1 MSMKDNTENEQ
12 QIIPVIIVLGVV
24 SILSAVIPLALA
36 QTSSNNPGVFPVDSK
51 PYGISYPDW
60 TVRWWQWADS
70 IPTPLNPASDKTG
83 QNCAQSQSGPVWFL
97 AGTFGGKA
105 ERTCTIPS
113 GKAILFPPINTECSY
128 KENPTL
134 KTESDLRACAKHLQD
149 ETTQMQVTVDGVP
162 IQNLQMYR
170 VQTPLFN
177 LTFPSNNAAG
187 ASPGTTQSVADGNW
201 VFLKPLPPGK
211 HELHFSG
218 ASVDFTSTGTNA
230 FATDATYHITVQ

>member
-105 ERTCTIPS
+105 ERP
-113 GKAILFPPINTECSY
+113 CSIY
-128 KENPTL
+128 LVEK
-134 KTESDLRACAKHLQD
+134 RFYFHL
-149 ETTQMQVTVDGVP
+149 
-162 IQNLQMYR
+162 L
-170 VQTPLFN
+170 
-177 LTFPSNNAAG
+177 
-187 ASPGTTQSVADGNW
+187 TQSV
-201 VFLKPLPPGK
+201 LIRK
-211 HELHFSG
+211 
-218 ASVDFTSTGTNA
+218 TRR
-230 FATDATYHITVQ
+230 